1 MDDSSAAGRASSC
14 LQGAGQARN
23 GGWSDSRGRERRGEG
38 GGTTVAGTIDLAAVW
53 AATTDE
59 LADEIVSA
67 QQRAY
72 LRLTRLRAIVE
83 DTALLSVPDAFTR
96 DVIESRL
103 RPAITDALSR
113 RLGRPIQVAVT
124 VRPPDGS
131 GRPIGTIYSS
141 NVDVEHP
148 AGAGYDGPGQIGFD
162 ARPSNQEH
170 GDPGHGDREHGD
182 REGGDREGGD
192 REGGGYP
199 APPPPQQSTA
209 VPPHH
214 PQQSTDPAQHFFGLA
229 DEPRA
234 GQVPAAR
241 GHRDHDQ
248 GALFP
253 TGYQTVYQ
261 PAEPP
266 DGQQHGRSGPAT
278 SGEALHGGA
287 PDGGDPRNERNRNDR
302 TQGGQHQ
309 GERKQEQRDQGRHPG
324 SRGPSGHPQQ
334 GQQQPYPQRG
344 AAQQRSTDDR
354 NTDPRGVA
362 ATRSS
367 NQFGVD
373 ARSPEPRYRDANLGG
388 RDESGIRGTG
398 RDGGTDSGPGRGG
411 SPADHRRGM
420 QDDRRPGGA
429 GDSGG
434 NRLNPKY
441 MFETFVIGSSNR
453 FAHAASVAVAESP
466 AKAYNPLFIYGSS
479 GLGKTHLLHA
489 IGHYAT
495 TLGNARSVRYVSTE
509 EFTNDF
515 INSLR
520 DDKTSAFQRR
530 YRDVDILLIDD
541 IQFLENRERTQ
552 EEFFHT
558 FNTLHNANKQ
568 IVITSDR
575 SPRQLATLEDR
586 MRTRFEWGLLADIQP
601 PDLETRIAILQ
612 KKAAQERMYA
622 PPDVLEF
629 IASRVSNS
637 IRELEGALIRV
648 TAFASLTRATVELSL
663 AEEVLRDF
671 IPDGSGPEINADQ
684 IMVSTAD
691 YFGVSLEDLRG
702 QSRSRVLVNAR
713 QVAMYLCREL
723 TELSLP
729 RIGQAFGGRDHTTVM
744 HADRKIRQQMAERRS
759 LYNQIAELTNR
770 IKQNT

>member
-1 MDDSSAAGRASSC
+1 
-14 LQGAGQARN
+14 
-23 GGWSDSRGRERRGEG
+23 
-38 GGTTVAGTIDLAAVW
+38 VADQVDLGDVW
-53 AATTDE
+53 KATLEE
-59 LADEIVSA
+59 LVDEISSR

-72 LRLTRLRAIVE
+72 LQLTKLRAIVE
-83 DTALLSVPDAFTR
+83 DTALISVPDAFTR

-103 RPAITDALSR
+103 RPAITETLSR
-113 RLGRPIQVAVT
+113 RLNRPIQVAVT
-124 VRPPDGS
+124 VKAPEDGTGLPGTVYGTPIEQSANQLDEPQPRHYAEAPLYPDPAEQAPAYG
-131 GRPIGTIYSS
+131 
-141 NVDVEHP
+141 HP
-148 AGAGYDGPGQIGFD
+148 TDGYPTHDGYPNRDGY
-162 ARPSNQEH
+162 
-170 GDPGHGDREHGD
+170 PGHD
-182 REGGDREGGD
+182 
-192 REGGGYP
+192 GYSNGSAQRQ
-199 APPPPQQSTA
+199 APPSA
-209 VPPHH
+209 Y
-214 PQQSTDPAQHFFGLA
+214 SRG
-229 DEPRA
+229 
-234 GQVPAAR
+234 VPAAR
-241 GHRDHDQ
+241 GDQ
-248 GALFP
+248 EALFAEP
-253 TGYQTVYQ
+253 APQAPAQ
-261 PAEPP
+261 PAPHLTAQPADLGRIPGPP
-266 DGQQHGRSGPAT
+266 GMRAPERAPEHGNNDARTHRMATDPAQLRDNQRRSDGRPTMLGQDRRDDPMQSR
-278 SGEALHGGA
+278 
-287 PDGGDPRNERNRNDR
+287 GGDN
-302 TQGGQHQ
+302 
-309 GERKQEQRDQGRHPG
+309 
-324 SRGPSGHPQQ
+324 
-334 GQQQPYPQRG
+334 
-344 AAQQRSTDDR
+344 
-354 NTDPRGVA
+354 
-362 ATRSS
+362 
-367 NQFGVD
+367 
-373 ARSPEPRYRDANLGG
+373 
-388 RDESGIRGTG
+388 
-398 RDGGTDSGPGRGG
+398 GPGRPEIRP
-411 SPADHRRGM
+411 SSNPRGTN
-420 QDDRRPGGA
+420 D
-429 GDSGG
+429 G

-495 TLGNARSVRYVSTE
+495 TLGHARSVRYVSTE

-520 DDKTSAFQRR
+520 DDKTQAFQRR

-568 IVITSDR
+568 IVISSDR

-622 PPDVLEF
+622 PDDVLEF
-629 IASRVSNS
+629 IASRVSSS

-648 TAFASLTRATVELSL
+648 TAFASLTRSTVQLSL

-671 IPDGSGPEINADQ
+671 MPDGAGPEITADQ

-702 QSRSRVLVNAR
+702 HSRSRVLVNAR

-723 TELSLP
+723 TDLSLP

-744 HADRKIRQQMAERRS
+744 HADRKIRQHMAERRS

-770 IKQNT
+770 IKQST

>member
-1 MDDSSAAGRASSC
+1 MADS
-14 LQGAGQARN
+14 
-23 GGWSDSRGRERRGEG
+23 
-38 GGTTVAGTIDLAAVW
+38 VDLSKVW
-53 AATTDE
+53 TAATNE
-59 LADEIVSA
+59 LADEIVSG

-72 LRLTRLRAIVE
+72 LRLTHLRAIVE

-124 VRPPDGS
+124 VRPPEDGS
-131 GRPIGTIYSS
+131 GRPGTVYGTPPP
-141 NVDVEHP
+141 EGY
-148 AGAGYDGPGQIGFD
+148 GAAASEPGD
-162 ARPSNQEH
+162 RPDH
-170 GDPGHGDREHGD
+170 YTDDRDPGT
-182 REGGDREGGD
+182 
-192 REGGGYP
+192 
-199 APPPPQQSTA
+199 PPPGYGAEHLPYPSEEYDPQRYAAAPTGS
-209 VPPHH
+209 
-214 PQQSTDPAQHFFGLA
+214 AQHSSPP
-229 DEPRA
+229 PRA
-234 GQVPAAR
+234 VPAAR
-241 GHRDHDQ
+241 DARDAQD
-248 GALFP
+248 ALFAAPVPQQAQMPAPLPAHPAAPHPGPGHSEPEAPPRQSPHYPEP
-253 TGYQTVYQ
+253 TYAEPQY
-261 PAEPP
+261 AEPP
-266 DGQQHGRSGPAT
+266 RESAGRRMVA
-278 SGEALHGGA
+278 
-287 PDGGDPRNERNRNDR
+287 DPGHRHDSQRRDER
-302 TQGGQHQ
+302 
-309 GERKQEQRDQGRHPG
+309 P
-324 SRGPSGHPQQ
+324 P
-334 GQQQPYPQRG
+334 
-344 AAQQRSTDDR
+344 
-354 NTDPRGVA
+354 
-362 ATRSS
+362 
-367 NQFGVD
+367 
-373 ARSPEPRYRDANLGG
+373 G
-388 RDESGIRGTG
+388 RDEAPRMGHAG
-398 RDGGTDSGPGRGG
+398 DNGPGRSPVDMRAGG
-411 SPADHRRGM
+411 NP
-420 QDDRRPGGA
+420 RPGG
-429 GDSGG
+429 DGG

-495 TLGNARSVRYVSTE
+495 TLGHARSVRYVSTE

-520 DDKTSAFQRR
+520 DDKTQAFQRR

-568 IVITSDR
+568 IVISSDR

-612 KKAAQERMYA
+612 KKATQERMYA
-622 PPDVLEF
+622 PDDVLEF

-648 TAFASLTRATVELSL
+648 TAFASLTRSPVQLSL

-671 IPDGSGPEINADQ
+671 MPDGAGPEITADQ

-702 QSRSRVLVNAR
+702 HSRSRVLVNAR

-744 HADRKIRQQMAERRS
+744 HADRKIRQHMAERRS

>member
-1 MDDSSAAGRASSC
+1 VADTVDLSGVWTAA
-14 LQGAGQARN
+14 
-23 GGWSDSRGRERRGEG
+23 
-38 GGTTVAGTIDLAAVW
+38 
-53 AATTDE
+53 TDE

-124 VRPPDGS
+124 VRPPEDGS
-131 GRPIGTIYSS
+131 GRPGTVY
-141 NVDVEHP
+141 
-148 AGAGYDGPGQIGFD
+148 GT
-162 ARPSNQEH
+162 
-170 GDPGHGDREHGD
+170 
-182 REGGDREGGD
+182 
-192 REGGGYP
+192 
-199 APPPPQQSTA
+199 APPPEGYGTA
-209 VPPHH
+209 P
-214 PQQSTDPAQHFFGLA
+214 
-229 DEPRA
+229 
-234 GQVPAAR
+234 
-241 GHRDHDQ
+241 
-248 GALFP
+248 
-253 TGYQTVYQ
+253 

-266 DGQQHGRSGPAT
+266 VQYPPMYQPPTGSAQHSAPSNAYPRAVPSARDGQ
-278 SGEALHGGA
+278 EALFATPA
-287 PDGGDPRNERNRNDR
+287 PAPAVPKPAVQMERAPEPKEPPNEADHRMA
-302 TQGGQHQ
+302 TEPSQL
-309 GERKQEQRDQGRHPG
+309 RDNQRHPADDTLRMHNPG
-324 SRGPSGHPQQ
+324 S
-334 GQQQPYPQRG
+334 
-344 AAQQRSTDDR
+344 D
-354 NTDPRGVA
+354 N
-362 ATRSS
+362 
-367 NQFGVD
+367 
-373 ARSPEPRYRDANLGG
+373 
-388 RDESGIRGTG
+388 
-398 RDGGTDSGPGRGG
+398 GPGRTPMDMRG
-411 SPADHRRGM
+411 PAANPRS
-420 QDDRRPGGA
+420 
-429 GDSGG
+429 SGNDG

-495 TLGNARSVRYVSTE
+495 TLGHARSVRYVSTE

-520 DDKTSAFQRR
+520 DDKTQAFQRR

-568 IVITSDR
+568 IVISSDR

-622 PPDVLEF
+622 PDDVLEF

-648 TAFASLTRATVELSL
+648 TAFASLTRSSVQLSL

-671 IPDGSGPEINADQ
+671 MPDGAGPEITADQ

-702 QSRSRVLVNAR
+702 HSRSRVLVNAR

-723 TELSLP
+723 TDLSLP

-744 HADRKIRQQMAERRS
+744 HADRKIRQHMAERRS

>member
-1 MDDSSAAGRASSC
+1 MADSVDLSGVWTAA
-14 LQGAGQARN
+14 
-23 GGWSDSRGRERRGEG
+23 
-38 GGTTVAGTIDLAAVW
+38 
-53 AATTDE
+53 TDE

-124 VRPPDGS
+124 VRPPEDGS
-131 GRPIGTIYSS
+131 GRPGTVY
-141 NVDVEHP
+141 
-148 AGAGYDGPGQIGFD
+148 G
-162 ARPSNQEH
+162 
-170 GDPGHGDREHGD
+170 
-182 REGGDREGGD
+182 
-192 REGGGYP
+192 
-199 APPPPQQSTA
+199 APPPM
-209 VPPHH
+209 
-214 PQQSTDPAQHFFGLA
+214 DMPAQNHYA
-229 DEPRA
+229 EPTGSAQHSAPSPYPRN
-234 GQVPAAR
+234 VPAAR
-241 GHRDHDQ
+241 DGQD
-248 GALFP
+248 ALFAAPVPQPLPQTHTP
-253 TGYQTVYQ
+253 TLSAQPVTAQ
-261 PAEPP
+261 PAAGPEKKPNDSGRRMATEPS
-266 DGQQHGRSGPAT
+266 Q
-278 SGEALHGGA
+278 L
-287 PDGGDPRNERNRNDR
+287 
-302 TQGGQHQ
+302 
-309 GERKQEQRDQGRHPG
+309 RD
-324 SRGPSGHPQQ
+324 
-334 GQQQPYPQRG
+334 
-344 AAQQRSTDDR
+344 
-354 NTDPRGVA
+354 
-362 ATRSS
+362 
-367 NQFGVD
+367 
-373 ARSPEPRYRDANLGG
+373 NLGY
-388 RDESGIRGTG
+388 
-398 RDGGTDSGPGRGG
+398 
-411 SPADHRRGM
+411 
-420 QDDRRPGGA
+420 QDDRRDDTLRMGQG
-429 GDSGG
+429 GDSGPMRNTANQDRRPSGTDG

-495 TLGNARSVRYVSTE
+495 TLGHARSVRYVSTE

-520 DDKTSAFQRR
+520 DDKTQAFQRR

-568 IVITSDR
+568 IVISSDR

-612 KKAAQERMYA
+612 KKAAQERMFA
-622 PPDVLEF
+622 PDDVLEF

-648 TAFASLTRATVELSL
+648 TAFASLTRSSVQLSL

-671 IPDGSGPEINADQ
+671 MPDGAGPEITADQ

-702 QSRSRVLVNAR
+702 HSRSRVLVNAR

-723 TELSLP
+723 TDLSLP

-744 HADRKIRQQMAERRS
+744 HADRKIRQHMAERRS

>member
-1 MDDSSAAGRASSC
+1 VND
-14 LQGAGQARN
+14 
-23 GGWSDSRGRERRGEG
+23 
-38 GGTTVAGTIDLAAVW
+38 TDLGAVW
-53 AATTDE
+53 RAATDE

-103 RPAITDALSR
+103 RPAITEALSR

-124 VRPPDGS
+124 VRPPDD
-131 GRPIGTIYSS
+131 GTGPT
-141 NVDVEHP
+141 P
-148 AGAGYDGPGQIGFD
+148 ATIAPV
-162 ARPSNQEH
+162 S
-170 GDPGHGDREHGD
+170 
-182 REGGDREGGD
+182 
-192 REGGGYP
+192 P
-199 APPPPQQSTA
+199 APADLALPFPPT
-209 VPPHH
+209 
-214 PQQSTDPAQHFFGLA
+214 G
-229 DEPRA
+229 
-234 GQVPAAR
+234 VPAAR
-241 GHRDHDQ
+241 EDSER
-248 GALFP
+248 LFDLP
-253 TGYQTVYQ
+253 VDGGWGSPIGTGSAAARAAEFIGKAPDPLTAELL
-261 PAEPP
+261 PAET
-266 DGQQHGRSGPAT
+266 GPRHQAT
-278 SGEALHGGA
+278 A
-287 PDGGDPRNERNRNDR
+287 
-302 TQGGQHQ
+302 
-309 GERKQEQRDQGRHPG
+309 
-324 SRGPSGHPQQ
+324 
-334 GQQQPYPQRG
+334 
-344 AAQQRSTDDR
+344 
-354 NTDPRGVA
+354 
-362 ATRSS
+362 
-367 NQFGVD
+367 
-373 ARSPEPRYRDANLGG
+373 
-388 RDESGIRGTG
+388 GTG
-398 RDGGTDSGPGRGG
+398 RDD
-411 SPADHRRGM
+411 RRGLPT
-420 QDDRRPGGA
+420 QPGA
-429 GDSGG
+429 DAGG

-441 MFETFVIGSSNR
+441 TFETFVIGSSNR

-466 AKAYNPLFIYGSS
+466 AKAYNPLFIYGGS

-489 IGHYAT
+489 IGQYAT
-495 TLGNARSVRYVSTE
+495 MLGNARFVRYVSTE

-520 DDKTSAFQRR
+520 DDKTQAFQRR

-558 FNTLHNANKQ
+558 FNTLHNSNKQ
-568 IVITSDR
+568 IVISSDR

-586 MRTRFEWGLLADIQP
+586 LRTRFEWGLLADIQP

-612 KKAAQERMYA
+612 KKAAQERLFA

-629 IASRVSNS
+629 IASRIASS

-648 TAFASLTRATVELSL
+648 TAFANLTRSPVELSL

-671 IPDGSGPEINADQ
+671 IPDGSGPEITADQ
-684 IMVSTAD
+684 IMASTAD

-702 QSRSRVLVNAR
+702 HSRSRVLVNAR

-723 TELSLP
+723 TDLSLP

-770 IKQNT
+770 IKQTT

>member
-1 MDDSSAAGRASSC
+1 MT
-14 LQGAGQARN
+14 GA
-23 GGWSDSRGRERRGEG
+23 
-38 GGTTVAGTIDLAAVW
+38 TDLAAVW
-53 AATTDE
+53 TATTDE
-59 LADEIVSA
+59 LADEIISA

-103 RPAITDALSR
+103 RPAITEALSR

-124 VRPPDGS
+124 VRVADDPNARPAGTVYRSSPEPLPEHDGAAPLPGFDQPGPHAS
-131 GRPIGTIYSS
+131 APAFPSPRPESGYAQSRPESGYAESRSESGYAESRSEPGYADSRPESGYAEPRPEQPLDEPAPRQRSADGGRPHLI
-141 NVDVEHP
+141 P
-148 AGAGYDGPGQIGFD
+148 AGRDAQDTLFSAAFAEPVRTAPERRGFD
-162 ARPSNQEH
+162 ERTRVEPPMPDA
-170 GDPGHGDREHGD
+170 
-182 REGGDREGGD
+182 
-192 REGGGYP
+192 GGY
-199 APPPPQQSTA
+199 
-209 VPPHH
+209 
-214 PQQSTDPAQHFFGLA
+214 
-229 DEPRA
+229 
-234 GQVPAAR
+234 
-241 GHRDHDQ
+241 
-248 GALFP
+248 
-253 TGYQTVYQ
+253 
-261 PAEPP
+261 
-266 DGQQHGRSGPAT
+266 
-278 SGEALHGGA
+278 
-287 PDGGDPRNERNRNDR
+287 
-302 TQGGQHQ
+302 
-309 GERKQEQRDQGRHPG
+309 
-324 SRGPSGHPQQ
+324 
-334 GQQQPYPQRG
+334 
-344 AAQQRSTDDR
+344 
-354 NTDPRGVA
+354 
-362 ATRSS
+362 
-367 NQFGVD
+367 
-373 ARSPEPRYRDANLGG
+373 EPRYR
-388 RDESGIRGTG
+388 ESPAAGPAPMRGLP
-398 RDGGTDSGPGRGG
+398 RDGATDNGPGRGG
-411 SPADHRRGM
+411 ADHH
-420 QDDRRPGGA
+420 RPGGGQA
-429 GDSGG
+429 DRRLPGGTESGG

-575 SPRQLATLEDR
+575 SPKQLATLEDR
-586 MRTRFEWGLLADIQP
+586 LRTRFEWGLLADIQP

-612 KKAAQERMYA
+612 KKAAQERLFA

-648 TAFASLTRATVELSL
+648 TAFASLTRSSVELSL

-671 IPDGSGPEINADQ
+671 IPDGAGPEITADQ

-702 QSRSRVLVNAR
+702 HSRSRVLVNAR

-723 TELSLP
+723 TDLSLP

>member
-1 MDDSSAAGRASSC
+1 MT
-14 LQGAGQARN
+14 GA
-23 GGWSDSRGRERRGEG
+23 
-38 GGTTVAGTIDLAAVW
+38 TDLAAVW
-53 AATTDE
+53 AAATEE
-59 LADEIVSA
+59 LADEIISA

-103 RPAITDALSR
+103 RPAITEALSR

-124 VRPPDGS
+124 VRVAEDPG
-131 GRPIGTIYSS
+131 GRPAGTVYRSGPEPLP
-141 NVDVEHP
+141 DRD
-148 AGAGYDGPGQIGFD
+148 GAADLLPGFD
-162 ARPSNQEH
+162 RTGPPPSSA
-170 GDPGHGDREHGD
+170 
-182 REGGDREGGD
+182 
-192 REGGGYP
+192 YP
-199 APPPPQQSTA
+199 APRPEPQYADTRPEHPMEEPAPRQRTTDGGR
-209 VPPHH
+209 PHLI
-214 PQQSTDPAQHFFGLA
+214 PAGRDAQDTLFGA
-229 DEPRA
+229 AFVEPLRA
-234 GQVPAAR
+234 
-241 GHRDHDQ
+241 
-248 GALFP
+248 
-253 TGYQTVYQ
+253 
-261 PAEPP
+261 
-266 DGQQHGRSGPAT
+266 
-278 SGEALHGGA
+278 A
-287 PDGGDPRNERNRNDR
+287 PDR
-302 TQGGQHQ
+302 
-309 GERKQEQRDQGRHPG
+309 
-324 SRGPSGHPQQ
+324 
-334 GQQQPYPQRG
+334 
-344 AAQQRSTDDR
+344 RSFDDR
-354 NTDPRGVA
+354 PDLAPPVPDPVGY
-362 ATRSS
+362 
-367 NQFGVD
+367 
-373 ARSPEPRYRDANLGG
+373 EPRYREAPGPVDSTPL
-388 RDESGIRGTG
+388 RGLP
-398 RDGGTDSGPGRGG
+398 RDGATDNGPGRGA
-411 SPADHRRGM
+411 PDHH
-420 QDDRRPGGA
+420 RPGGQA
-429 GDSGG
+429 DRRLPGGVESGG

-466 AKAYNPLFIYGSS
+466 AKAYNPLFIYGHS

-648 TAFASLTRATVELSL
+648 TAFASLTRSSVELSL

-671 IPDGSGPEINADQ
+671 MPDGAGPEINADQ
-684 IMVSTAD
+684 IMASTSE

-702 QSRSRVLVNAR
+702 HSRSRVLVNAR

-723 TELSLP
+723 TDLSLP

>member
-1 MDDSSAAGRASSC
+1 MA
-14 LQGAGQARN
+14 
-23 GGWSDSRGRERRGEG
+23 
-38 GGTTVAGTIDLAAVW
+38 GTTDLAAVW
-53 AATTDE
+53 LAATDE
-59 LADEIVSA
+59 LADEIISA

-103 RPAITDALSR
+103 RPAITEALTR

-124 VRPPDGS
+124 VRVPEDAA
-131 GRPIGTIYSS
+131 GRPAGTVYRSAPEPGP
-141 NVDVEHP
+141 VDIEGPP
-148 AGAGYDGPGQIGFD
+148 AGPFDDDPAGRPHPEGLIPEQQRPARTSEPGP
-162 ARPSNQEH
+162 PSA
-170 GDPGHGDREHGD
+170 
-182 REGGDREGGD
+182 
-192 REGGGYP
+192 P
-199 APPPPQQSTA
+199 AGPPPAS
-209 VPPHH
+209 
-214 PQQSTDPAQHFFGLA
+214 SLD
-229 DEPRA
+229 
-234 GQVPAAR
+234 
-241 GHRDHDQ
+241 GHRSGLIPASRDGQ
-248 GALFP
+248 EALFSAAF
-253 TGYQTVYQ
+253 V
-261 PAEPP
+261 EPQRSP
-266 DGQQHGRSGPAT
+266 RSGPDRRGYDEQAARLD
-278 SGEALHGGA
+278 SPG
-287 PDGGDPRNERNRNDR
+287 PDTR
-302 TQGGQHQ
+302 
-309 GERKQEQRDQGRHPG
+309 
-324 SRGPSGHPQQ
+324 
-334 GQQQPYPQRG
+334 PY
-344 AAQQRSTDDR
+344 
-354 NTDPRGVA
+354 
-362 ATRSS
+362 
-367 NQFGVD
+367 
-373 ARSPEPRYRDANLGG
+373 EPRYREDAASL
-388 RDESGIRGTG
+388 RDQHVIRSLP
-398 RDGGTDSGPGRGG
+398 RDSGTDSGPGRSGV
-411 SPADHRRGM
+411 DHRAGGR
-420 QDDRRPGGA
+420 DDRRLPGT
-429 GDSGG
+429 DTGG

-575 SPRQLATLEDR
+575 SPKQLATLEDR
-586 MRTRFEWGLLADIQP
+586 LRTRFEWGLLADIQP

-612 KKAAQERMYA
+612 KKAAQERLYA

-648 TAFASLTRATVELSL
+648 TAFASLTRSTVELSL

-671 IPDGSGPEINADQ
+671 IPDGAGPEITADQ